1 MNFRTVGELRGGR
14 GGHPSEEVLAKRLKE
29 PDVVLT
35 PAIDTSERQTPL
47 LGRASMPEGD
57 RTPRNGKR

>member
-14 GGHPSEEVLAKRLKE
+14 GDHPSEEVRATKRLKE

-57 RTPRNGKR
+57 R

>member
-14 GGHPSEEVLAKRLKE
+14 GDHPSEEVLAKRLKE

-57 RTPRNGKR
+57 R

>member
-14 GGHPSEEVLAKRLKE
+14 GDHPSEEVLAKRLKE

-35 PAIDTSERQTPL
+35 PATEAAERQTPL

-57 RTPRNGKR
+57 R

>member
-14 GGHPSEEVLAKRLKE
+14 GGHPSEEVLTKRLKE
-29 PDVVLT
+29 PDLVLA

-47 LGRASMPEGD
+47 LGRSSMPEGD
-57 RTPRNGKR
+57 R